1 MIDLI
6 SKYLDHSYGY
16 LNIVLNLTG
25 SGERI
30 RSLKHINSQQ
40 SQETGESY
48 KKIPCPLIITLNLG
62 EYTPNTCSPDTLV
75 QFKLSTVLTLNSIT
89 CFYCKFEEVMK
100 KKKWQRKLIKLYT
113 LKMVEIPPTSKC
125 LIKFINFP
133 TAFL

>member
-1 MIDLI
+1 M
-6 SKYLDHSYGY
+6 
-16 LNIVLNLTG
+16 
-25 SGERI
+25 
-30 RSLKHINSQQ
+30 QQ

-125 LIKFINFP
+125 LIKLHFYKRYQSKYIERRHANQNEIILLQVYTLKSTSHRNDFCH
-133 TAFL
+133 